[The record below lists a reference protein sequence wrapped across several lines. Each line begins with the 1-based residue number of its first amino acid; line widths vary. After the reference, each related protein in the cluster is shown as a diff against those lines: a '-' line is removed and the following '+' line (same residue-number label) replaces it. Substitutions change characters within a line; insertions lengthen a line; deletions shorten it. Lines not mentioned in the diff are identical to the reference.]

1 MEKFPTASPDI
12 GSPEHFEQAKNQ
24 NKSAMPT
31 DWSDLEK
38 WSKEQGPAPWNRP
51 SWQTERQNTESRQ
64 RAERQNAESQAAET
78 LKFDNAINTFRNYE
92 AKNTPDRYSQ
102 KAEKRQPS
110 ANLLGALAAAF
121 PTSALF
127 GDMALNGPSNFV
139 IEHPE
144 ATTVAIAAFAG
155 FVAVTVSKSIQK
167 AEANHSKG
175 GN

>member
-1 MEKFPTASPDI
+1 MEKFPTANPDI

-51 SWQTERQNTESRQ
+51 SWQTESHQQTERQNTES
-64 RAERQNAESQAAET
+64 QAVET
-78 LKFDNAINTFRNYE
+78 IKFDNAINTFRNYE
-92 AKNTPDRYSQ
+92 TKSTPDRYSQ

-110 ANLLGALAAAF
+110 ANLLGTLAAAI
-121 PTSALF
+121 PTSALV
-127 GDMALNGPSNFV
+127 GDVVLNGPSNFV

-144 ATTVAIAAFAG
+144 AATVAIAAFAG